1 MRSAIA
7 GAMLLYAGF
16 TLAES
21 PTPDAA
27 PQSAAA
33 LLDEIAVTGSHIRAV
48 DLETQH
54 PILVIDRVEIERSGL
69 TSLSDVVDLIV
80 SNGPTANR
88 NVNNGSNGEQLANL
102 RSFGFNRTL
111 VLLNGQRFVSDIQ
124 GAVDL
129 SGIPLALVDRV
140 EVLLDGASAIY
151 GSDAITGVI
160 NIITRR
166 NYEGGELAAYY
177 GENSHG
183 DGARDAFAL
192 TFGHKAES
200 WSAAGGVE
208 YTHDEPIF
216 AGDRAISSV
225 PYFDL
230 PPGATGSTATPY
242 AWLIPHSVANDCGFN
257 GGNLGRCSLRL
268 IDGRPGTSPDDF
280 RRVDTTRDRFNF
292 APQNYLQTPQQRR
305 AAFAQ
310 ARWELSSKLAVS
322 LEALFNQRE
331 STQQLGP
338 SNLQFNVLDAPSS
351 DAFPIAADNLYN
363 PFGEPV
369 DFGRRRLVEAG
380 SRYFHQT
387 DDTRRLHLG
396 VDGAF
401 ALWGRDFLWSAD
413 AIQTRSDTAESTG
426 PYADNRK
433 LALALGPSFRDAAG
447 TAHCGTPQAPVDG
460 CVPLDFFGPPGSIT
474 QPMLD
479 YIDLFESNRS
489 RDTTRNYGVHVSA
502 NDLVALPAGGVGFG
516 AGLEYR
522 HEAGA
527 QLLDALDASGYA
539 NGNGETSAS
548 TRGAYSVREAY
559 VEFDVPLLAERPLAR
574 SLNLSFG
581 TRYSDYSNFGGTTN
595 SQLGLRW
602 RPAEDVLVRAN
613 YAQGFRAPAVLELYG
628 GAVQQRNVFIDDPC
642 DAYNGPS
649 AAVRARCTA
658 LGVPANVDENFETGD
673 ATRAGNPKLEP
684 ETSRSRGAGFV
695 WNPGWLPGFG
705 ASVDWYDVQLREAIF
720 DPGYGPI
727 VDNCY
732 NRNSD
737 RDCAL
742 ISRDPAT
749 GAISHITDLL
759 QNAPFGFETAGYDI
773 DLNYR
778 GETELGRFT
787 MRWHTNYVDYIGE
800 LGRPRPGTELA
811 DGSLAYGNVVG
822 QNLGGLFNTVWRWR
836 SQLQLA
842 WESGAWSASLT
853 ARYFSHIDENCNI
866 VISTAAAVGEPA
878 LRSLCSDPDRLI
890 VIANSEV
897 PLNRVASVTFTD
909 LQGSW
914 DAPWHAR
921 VTLGVRNAFDR
932 APPVAYSAFSN
943 SFFPDYDIPG
953 RFWYLSYRQRF

>member
-1 MRSAIA
+1 MRSVLIAI
-7 GAMLLYAGF
+7 LLVFAAPAP
-16 TLAES
+16 AE
-21 PTPDAA
+21 PPFPDAA
-27 PQSAAA
+27 SGAPAAV
-33 LLDEIAVTGSHIRAV
+33 LDEIAVTGSHIRAV

-177 GENSHG
+177 GENSHD

-225 PYFDL
+225 PYFGL

-242 AWLIPHSVANDCGFN
+242 AWLIPDSVANDCGFN

-539 NGNGETSAS
+539 NGNGETRHRRAVPTRCARPTSSSTFRSWPNGRSRAAS
-548 TRGAYSVREAY
+548 TCRSARATRTTRTSAARPTRSSACAGARPRTCSSARTTRRGSGHRRCSSSMAAPSSSATCSSTIRATPTTARAPRCGRAA
-559 VEFDVPLLAERPLAR
+559 PLWACLPTSTRISRPATRRGPEIRSSSRRHRARAAPGSSGIPAGCRDSAPASTGTTCNCARRSSIPATAR
-574 SLNLSFG
+574 SS
-581 TRYSDYSNFGGTTN
+581 TT
-595 SQLGLRW
+595 
-602 RPAEDVLVRAN
+602 AT
-613 YAQGFRAPAVLELYG
+613 
-628 GAVQQRNVFIDDPC
+628 
-642 DAYNGPS
+642 
-649 AAVRARCTA
+649 TA
-658 LGVPANVDENFETGD
+658 T
-673 ATRAGNPKLEP
+673 
-684 ETSRSRGAGFV
+684 
-695 WNPGWLPGFG
+695 
-705 ASVDWYDVQLREAIF
+705 AI
-720 DPGYGPI
+720 
-727 VDNCY
+727 
-732 NRNSD
+732 
-737 RDCAL
+737 A
-742 ISRDPAT
+742 
-749 GAISHITDLL
+749 
-759 QNAPFGFETAGYDI
+759 
-773 DLNYR
+773 
-778 GETELGRFT
+778 
-787 MRWHTNYVDYIGE
+787 
-800 LGRPRPGTELA
+800 
-811 DGSLAYGNVVG
+811 
-822 QNLGGLFNTVWRWR
+822 
-836 SQLQLA
+836 
-842 WESGAWSASLT
+842 T
-853 ARYFSHIDENCNI
+853 AR
-866 VISTAAAVGEPA
+866 
-878 LRSLCSDPDRLI
+878 
-890 VIANSEV
+890 
-897 PLNRVASVTFTD
+897 
-909 LQGSW
+909 
-914 DAPWHAR
+914 
-921 VTLGVRNAFDR
+921 
-932 APPVAYSAFSN
+932 
-943 SFFPDYDIPG
+943 
-953 RFWYLSYRQRF
+953 